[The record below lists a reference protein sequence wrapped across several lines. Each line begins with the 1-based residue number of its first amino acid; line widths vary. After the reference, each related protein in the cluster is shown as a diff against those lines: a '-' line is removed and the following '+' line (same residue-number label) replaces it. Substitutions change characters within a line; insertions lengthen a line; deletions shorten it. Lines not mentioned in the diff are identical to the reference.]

1 MHHYIWEISE
11 FYREMLTAIIGG
23 ILIRENIRCVN
34 TGVCENLQSGRKVLY
49 FVLEKPISET
59 GERHIYDLVEKL
71 HNKQNEN

>member
-59 GERHIYDLVEKL
+59 GERHIYNLVEKL